1 MKKIYIVGNWK
12 LNLTLAENQK
22 LAEDL
27 KQLFMSGNYQ
37 TLNSTVGEK
46 IEVVLAPQFPA
57 LSFVAEILKNS
68 TNDKAGNCGAKT
80 TSIFSPTVL
89 FKV

>member
-27 KQLFMSGNYQ
+27 KQLFMSGKSN
-37 TLNSTVGEK
+37 
-46 IEVVLAPQFPA
+46 
-57 LSFVAEILKNS
+57 LK
-68 TNDKAGNCGAKT
+68 
-80 TSIFSPTVL
+80 
-89 FKV
+89 